1 MDRSLARTTPALTRI
16 PTGCAVVA
24 GPAERMVQPAGGAG
38 INRRSSAHVRQWR
51 VEALGLLAGYV
62 GRSHRSGRGCAPGRA
77 GDADPLVGPMILVRS
92 PRYTGRAGMLR
103 NRRPEW
109 PKR

>member
-1 MDRSLARTTPALTRI
+1 MDRSLARTTPTRSCI
-16 PTGCAVVA
+16 PMGCVFAG
-24 GPAERMVQPAGGAG
+24 GPAERMAQPARGAG
-38 INRRSSAHVRQWR
+38 INRRLSGHVRQWR

-92 PRYTGRAGMLR
+92 PRNTGRAGILR
-103 NRRPEW
+103 NRRPL
-109 PKR
+109 